1 MEANLLQYL
10 RIINH
15 VFEIEKKSSLQN
27 DILKHTERIYIDFD
41 EIGFR
46 VQNPQGEIY
55 LQTRTDC
62 EASIVGPSIE
72 NLIVTDVIKP
82 IIFFKDRIVQKGVV
96 VVEGD

>member
-55 LQTRTDC
+55 VQSRTDC
-62 EASIVGPSIE
+62 KATIVGSSIE